1 MKSEALEN
9 GKAIGMLALCI
20 VAGIFGG
27 IFGAGAFVTVID
39 FLFGNGET
47 AREFWTNLQGGT
59 HGKSDYANLSLSVLH
74 CCRLGWR
81 WRRLGACPPL
91 P

>member
-1 MKSEALEN
+1 MKDEVLEN

-27 IFGAGAFVTVID
+27 IFSAGAFVTVID

-47 AREFWTNLQGGT
+47 AREFWTNL
-59 HGKSDYANLSLSVLH
+59 
-74 CCRLGWR
+74 
-81 WRRLGACPPL
+81 
-91 P
+91 